1 MNDTPDTDARSAD
14 FEQLHVH
21 VQGLIGRKCW
31 KIAFTYGGELS
42 LHFGRR
48 LAYHNPKMVGK
59 RRGEWRLDT
68 RATAW
73 TAFTPRGTISS
84 KERDQKGE
92 KAVEAKLQELE
103 GRKVTNISVSVPD
116 NVLTIEFGQD
126 DLFRVTPTRTSAG
139 SDLAYWRLFMP
150 EHKQVTFGPGPFWK
164 SLVRQTGACNT
175 EEAAHVPQKHT
186 VTKNRA

>member
-1 MNDTPDTDARSAD
+1 MNNTPNSDSRSAD
-14 FEQLHVH
+14 LGQLHAQ

-73 TAFTPRGTISS
+73 TAFTPQGTISS
-84 KERDQKGE
+84 KERDREGE
-92 KAVEAKLQELE
+92 KSVEVKLKKLE
-103 GRKVTNISVSVPD
+103 GRKVTSISVSVPD
-116 NVLTIEFGQD
+116 NVLTIEFG
-126 DLFRVTPTRTSAG
+126 
-139 SDLAYWRLFMP
+139 
-150 EHKQVTFGPGPFWK
+150 K
-164 SLVRQTGACNT
+164 
-175 EEAAHVPQKHT
+175 EELL
-186 VTKNRA
+186 R